1 MKESDNYS
9 SATFKVLDR
18 REENCIFFRENK
30 LKFSIL
36 LLLPVFDLLEVK
48 VVSQV
53 AKKKT
58 IFNTFTII
66 TVDVLHTLMYDS

>member
-36 LLLPVFDLLEVK
+36 LLLQVFDLLEVK
-48 VVSQV
+48 VGSVSSR
-53 AKKKT
+53 K
-58 IFNTFTII
+58 
-66 TVDVLHTLMYDS
+66 

>member
-36 LLLPVFDLLEVK
+36 LLLQVFDLLEVK

-53 AKKKT
+53 AKKKQ
-58 IFNTFTII
+58 FS
-66 TVDVLHTLMYDS
+66 TLSQLSQWMFYTL

>member
-48 VVSQV
+48 VGSVSSR
-53 AKKKT
+53 K
-58 IFNTFTII
+58 
-66 TVDVLHTLMYDS
+66 

>member
-53 AKKKT
+53 AKKKQ
-58 IFNTFTII
+58 FS
-66 TVDVLHTLMYDS
+66 TLSQLSQWMFYTL

>member
-53 AKKKT
+53 AKKNN
-58 IFNTFTII
+58 FQHFHNYHSGCFTHF
-66 TVDVLHTLMYDS
+66 DV